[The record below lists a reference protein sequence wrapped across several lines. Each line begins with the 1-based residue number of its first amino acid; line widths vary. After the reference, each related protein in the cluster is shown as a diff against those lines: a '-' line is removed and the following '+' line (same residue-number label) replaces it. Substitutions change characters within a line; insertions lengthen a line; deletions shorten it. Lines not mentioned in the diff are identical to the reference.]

1 MAYSKPFDIAVIGAG
16 ATKLSVVA
24 LDLENAEEACAVGK
38 RMAETTGRTVTVR
51 NAEGEVLGIFPG
63 ANEN

>member
-1 MAYSKPFDIAVIGAG
+1 MPYSKPFDIAVIGAG

-38 RMAETTGRTVTVR
+38 QMAETTGRTVTVLECR
-51 NAEGEVLGIFPG
+51 RRGPRHFSRCQ
-63 ANEN
+63 